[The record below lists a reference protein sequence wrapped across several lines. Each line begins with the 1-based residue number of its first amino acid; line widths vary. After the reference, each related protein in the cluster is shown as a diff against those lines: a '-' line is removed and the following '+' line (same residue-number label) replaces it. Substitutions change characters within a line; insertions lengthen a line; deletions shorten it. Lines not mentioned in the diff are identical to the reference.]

1 VLLQRFV
8 KYCFKSLLMV
18 IFFFIYNHIL
28 QVWKLSACDLCE
40 IARNSVYQSGFS
52 HATKVR
58 NLTNSNLQFVQYKP
72 EDHLIL
78 LMDLYSETFWL
89 KKV

>member
-1 VLLQRFV
+1 
-8 KYCFKSLLMV
+8 
-18 IFFFIYNHIL
+18 
-28 QVWKLSACDLCE
+28 
-40 IARNSVYQSGFS
+40 
-52 HATKVR
+52 VR

-78 LMDLYSETFWL
+78 LMDLYSETFWF